1 MPRGCGVKWPAA
13 GPAGPALLLPAAEA
27 PVAVHHEHDRGDVD
41 GRQGH
46 VNHGDDSGPNRGGG
60 RAGAL
65 KERPAINPL

>member
-1 MPRGCGVKWPAA
+1 M
-13 GPAGPALLLPAAEA
+13 
-27 PVAVHHEHDRGDVD
+27 HHEHDRGDVD